1 MKKVIKKLKRRSHVS
16 IIRVMTMSRYVT
28 RVSVWFYS
36 EGASPSQVISKL
48 LELGF
53 KPVRGAHDFV
63 YEHSDVDVTE
73 TNLSSA
79 IIEISNALHKTLSG
93 FKVLFNLNTHLSEG
107 DDDYAPLEDI
117 DAELEETRKEIEQIE
132 NEEAE

>member
-1 MKKVIKKLKRRSHVS
+1 MIMAK
-16 IIRVMTMSRYVT
+16 YVT

-48 LELGF
+48 TELGF

-63 YEHSDVDVTE
+63 YEHSDDDVTE
-73 TNLSSA
+73 EDLGSA

-93 FKVLFNLNTHLSEG
+93 FKVLYNLDTHLSEG
-107 DDDYAPLEDI
+107 EDYFPLEDI
-117 DAELEETRKEIEQIE
+117 DAELEQTRKELEQIE
-132 NEEAE
+132 NEETK

>member
-1 MKKVIKKLKRRSHVS
+1 MA
-16 IIRVMTMSRYVT
+16 RYVT

-48 LELGF
+48 TALGF

-63 YEHSDVDVTE
+63 YEHDEDDMTE
-73 TNLSSA
+73 ADLGNS

-93 FKVLFNLNTHLSEG
+93 FKVLYNLDTHLSEG
-107 DDDYAPLEDI
+107 DDYFPLEDL
-117 DAELEETRKEIEQIE
+117 DAELEETRKEIEE
-132 NEEAE
+132 FEREEE

>member
-1 MKKVIKKLKRRSHVS
+1 
-16 IIRVMTMSRYVT
+16 MSKYVT

-48 LELGF
+48 TDLGF
-53 KPVRGAHDFV
+53 KPITGAHDFV
-63 YEHSDVDVTE
+63 YEHSDDNMTE
-73 TNLSSA
+73 ADLGSA

-93 FKVLFNLNTHLSEG
+93 FKVLFSLDSHLSEG

-117 DAELEETRKEIEQIE
+117 DAELEETRKELEKIE
-132 NEEAE
+132 NEEK

>member
-1 MKKVIKKLKRRSHVS
+1 
-16 IIRVMTMSRYVT
+16 MSKYVT

-53 KPVRGAHDFV
+53 KPVRGAYDFV
-63 YEHSDVDVTE
+63 YEHGDVDMTE
-73 TNLSSA
+73 ANLSNA
-79 IIEISNALHKTLSG
+79 IVEISNALHKALSG
-93 FKVLFNLNTHLSEG
+93 FKVLFNLDTHLSEG

-117 DAELEETRKEIEQIE
+117 DAELEETRKELEQIE
-132 NEEAE
+132 NEEAK

>member
-1 MKKVIKKLKRRSHVS
+1 MNK
-16 IIRVMTMSRYVT
+16 YVT

-53 KPVRGAHDFV
+53 KPVRGAFDFV
-63 YEHSDVDVTE
+63 YEHNDVDMTE
-73 TNLSSA
+73 ADLGSA

-93 FKVLFNLNTHLSEG
+93 FKVLYNLDTHLSEG
-107 DDDYAPLEDI
+107 EDDYAPLEDI
-117 DAELEETRKEIEQIE
+117 DAELEDTRRELEQIE
-132 NEEAE
+132 NEEKE

>member
-1 MKKVIKKLKRRSHVS
+1 
-16 IIRVMTMSRYVT
+16 MSKYVT
-28 RVSVWFYS
+28 LVSVWFYS

-53 KPVRGAHDFV
+53 KPVRGAYDFV
-63 YEHSDVDVTE
+63 YEHSEVDMTE
-73 TNLSSA
+73 ANLSSA
-79 IIEISNALHKTLSG
+79 IVEISNALHKTLSG
-93 FKVLFNLNTHLSEG
+93 FKVLFNLDTHLSER

>member
-1 MKKVIKKLKRRSHVS
+1 
-16 IIRVMTMSRYVT
+16 MSRYIT

-36 EGASPSQVISKL
+36 EGASPSQVINKL

-53 KPVRGAHDFV
+53 KPVRGAYDFV
-63 YEHSDVDVTE
+63 YEHDDEDMTE
-73 TNLSSA
+73 ANLSSA
-79 IIEISNALHKTLSG
+79 IVEISNALHKTLSG
-93 FKVLFNLNTHLSEG
+93 FKVLFNLDTHLSEG
-107 DDDYAPLEDI
+107 DDYAPLEDI